1 MIHPALKKVILTS
14 ATLVF
19 LLLTLS
25 WLQMPKKENPYGLD
39 IISTLPDYRRT
50 IRENGSN
57 QLVDLEKSI
66 GGIVLDM
73 RYATSNNFT
82 GQPIYP
88 APKAYLRKVEADSLL
103 KIQLDLQKKGLG
115 LKIFDAYRP
124 YSVTLKFFKVYPD
137 TNFVA
142 SPRTGSRHNRGCAVD
157 LTILET
163 SSGKELEMPTPFD
176 DFTVKASQS
185 YRNLPDRVL
194 QNRKLLRD
202 IMVRH
207 GFEPLESEWW
217 HYDFGGWRNFKIMD
231 IAFDELTY

>member
-88 APKAYLRKVEADSLL
+88 APKAYLRKVVADSLL
-103 KIQLDLQKKGLG
+103 KIQLELQKKGLG

>member
-1 MIHPALKKVILTS
+1 MIHTALKKIFLTS
-14 ATLVF
+14 ATLAFVI
-19 LLLTLS
+19 LMLS
-25 WLQMPKKENPYGLD
+25 WLQIPKKENPYGLD
-39 IISTLPDYRRT
+39 IISSLPEYRSS
-50 IRENGSN
+50 IEGNCSN
-57 QLVDLEKSI
+57 QLVDLEKTI
-66 GGIVLDM
+66 RGVVLDM
-73 RYATSNNFT
+73 RYATANNFT

-88 APKAYLRKVEADSLL
+88 APKAFLRKMVADSLL
-103 KIQLDLQKKGLG
+103 KIQLELKKKGLG

-124 YSVTLKFFKVYPD
+124 YSVTLKFFKIYPD

-142 SPRTGSRHNRGCAVD
+142 SPRSGSRHNRGCAVD

-163 SSGKELEMPTPFD
+163 NSGKELEMPTPFD

-185 YRNLPDRVL
+185 YQNLPDRVL

-207 GFEPLESEWW
+207 GFEALESEWW
-217 HYDFGGWRNFKIMD
+217 HYDFRGWRNFKIMD